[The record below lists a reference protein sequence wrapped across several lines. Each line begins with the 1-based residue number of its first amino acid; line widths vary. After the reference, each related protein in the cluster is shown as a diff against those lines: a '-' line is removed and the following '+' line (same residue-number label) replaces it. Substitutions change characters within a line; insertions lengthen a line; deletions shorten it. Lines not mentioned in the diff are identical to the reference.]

1 MRAVFDLDDTICVHK
16 NRDYPNAEPIFPV
29 IEKMRL
35 MKNDGWE
42 IVVYSARGQVSCHG
56 NLVEIERKNR
66 SVVENWL
73 KAHDVPFDELI
84 FGKPLGDIYVD
95 DKGMSL
101 SDFLAQ
107 PFERLNGGSGNSVYR
122 QGKIVKKDLGTS
134 EEVSEFKTWIAEN
147 KGEFQ
152 FPKIHSFLYNTVY
165 MDYIDGQRGCDVD
178 ATFVPELV
186 KRIIRCK
193 ETSPQDFD
201 ISPHICRLLKNKTG
215 NEDAD
220 NLLEDVADYLKES
233 ASFLKQEGS
242 YCHGDLTLSNIIVRN
257 GELYFVDARNT
268 TGSNSYLLDL
278 AKLRMSLNG
287 YERIFGISNID
298 NSKWSKY
305 IDFEAEKLGLLEEVL
320 ALEVMFIFRCYR
332 YKSDEEKNKL
342 IQFALKEGL
351 QWS

>member
-16 NRDYPNAEPIFPV
+16 NRDYPNAEPIVSV

-42 IVVYSARGQVSCHG
+42 IIIYSARGQVSCNG
-56 NLVEIERKNR
+56 NLAEIERKNR

-73 KAHDVPFDELI
+73 KVHDVPCDELI

-101 SDFLAQ
+101 NDFLSQ

-122 QGKIVKKDLGTS
+122 QGSIVKKDLGTS
-134 EEVSEFKTWIAEN
+134 EEASEFKAWISES

-152 FPKIHSFLYNTVY
+152 FPKIYSFLYNTVY
-165 MDYIDGQRGCDVD
+165 MEYIDGQRGCDVD
-178 ATFVPELV
+178 AIFVPELV

-201 ISPHICRLLKNKTG
+201 ITPHLQRLLKNITG
-215 NEDAD
+215 NEEAD
-220 NLLEDVADYLKES
+220 NLLKNVAGYLSES
-233 ASFLKQEGS
+233 ASCLKHEGS
-242 YCHGDLTLSNIIVRN
+242 YCHGDLTLSNIIVRDR
-257 GELYFVDARNT
+257 ELYFLDARNT
-268 TGSNSYLLDL
+268 TGANSYLLDL

-287 YERIFGISNID
+287 YERIFGISDID
-298 NSKWSKY
+298 NTKWSNC
-305 IDFEAEKLGLLEEVL
+305 IDSVASNLGLLKEVL
-320 ALEVMFIFRCYR
+320 ALEIMFIFRCYR
-332 YKSDEEKNKL
+332 YKNDEDKKKL
-342 IQFALKEGL
+342 IQFALNEGL
-351 QWS
+351 LWS